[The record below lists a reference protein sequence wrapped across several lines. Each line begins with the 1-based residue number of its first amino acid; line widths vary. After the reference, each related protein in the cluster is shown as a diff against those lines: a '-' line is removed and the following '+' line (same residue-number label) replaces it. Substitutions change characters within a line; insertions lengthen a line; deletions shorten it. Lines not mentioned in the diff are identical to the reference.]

1 MANEKEKLV
10 LLLRAQQE
18 ADDGAKP
25 GMGTT
30 ENSV

>member
-10 LLLRAQQE
+10 LLLRAQHE
-18 ADDGAKP
+18 VYDESKP